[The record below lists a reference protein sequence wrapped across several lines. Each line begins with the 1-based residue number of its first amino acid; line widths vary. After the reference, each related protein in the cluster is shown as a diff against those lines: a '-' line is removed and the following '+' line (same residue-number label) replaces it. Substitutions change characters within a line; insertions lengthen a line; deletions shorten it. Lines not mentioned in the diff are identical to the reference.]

1 MFPVIKLH
9 RVDCK
14 VCGSN
19 LHDCVQC
26 GVPLTLTE
34 KAPSETTGPQPPVN
48 NEVEDAGQ
56 VPLPPL
62 PESPQ
67 HQGEQAEESED
78 ESDSDDDEADND
90 DDWTLQQQ
98 SNFSFQLP
106 AASTEGNTQFVRH
119 PALDGVSKIID
130 DVNEYLRNRIPRESF
145 GYMAP
150 GYGRDHPLLGRNAWK
165 TDAWG
170 ASFGAAGNSSTL
182 GWYPLYNT
190 LQQGVLYNT
199 PATYAS
205 SAPKADF
212 LVMAQNYQPQYSS
225 WPENTVRFPDEVRA
239 HSSNAAPAMGQSCRS
254 QTEQRSSR
262 KRRRETNSPSFSHC
276 SETESVPR
284 KMRR

>member
-78 ESDSDDDEADND
+78 ESNYDDDEADND

-98 SNFSFQLP
+98 SNFPFQLP
-106 AASTEGNTQFVRH
+106 AASTEGT
-119 PALDGVSKIID
+119 
-130 DVNEYLRNRIPRESF
+130 
-145 GYMAP
+145 
-150 GYGRDHPLLGRNAWK
+150 
-165 TDAWG
+165 
-170 ASFGAAGNSSTL
+170 
-182 GWYPLYNT
+182 
-190 LQQGVLYNT
+190 
-199 PATYAS
+199 
-205 SAPKADF
+205 
-212 LVMAQNYQPQYSS
+212 
-225 WPENTVRFPDEVRA
+225 
-239 HSSNAAPAMGQSCRS
+239 HSLSDIRLWTAFAKS
-254 QTEQRSSR
+254 
-262 KRRRETNSPSFSHC
+262 
-276 SETESVPR
+276 
-284 KMRR
+284 